1 MRSTKTIKA
10 ATSNPATNTDV
21 VELLLGAEGLVD
33 VAVAAGDE
41 ITLGAE

>member
-10 ATSNPATNTDV
+10 ATNNPATKTDV
-21 VELLLGAEGLVD
+21 VELLLGAGGLVV
-33 VAVAAGDE
+33 VAVAVGDE